1 MLRPGSLLSRT
12 LAVLLL
18 LAVGLAAY
26 QLLVLPVAAAY
37 RGAAEAIE
45 RSQGLLQRYQALA
58 AQRDELARL
67 VAQQE
72 EVAAGSEAYLGGQSD
87 ALAAAALQ
95 DQVRRAI
102 ERAGGE
108 LRSTQIL
115 PARAADN
122 AAGVRRASLRLQLGV
137 DIEGLET
144 LLYQLEAGEPYLF
157 IDQITIREG
166 RMRRGRGD
174 VAPDPTLDV
183 NLEVY
188 GYWRS
193 TAP

>member
-37 RGAAEAIE
+37 REAAEAIE
-45 RSQGLLQRYQALA
+45 RSQGLLQRYRTLA

-72 EVAAGSEAYLGGQSD
+72 EMAALSEAYLGGQSD

-166 RMRRGRGD
+166 RVRRGRAD

-183 NLEVY
+183 SLEIY

-193 TAP
+193 GAP